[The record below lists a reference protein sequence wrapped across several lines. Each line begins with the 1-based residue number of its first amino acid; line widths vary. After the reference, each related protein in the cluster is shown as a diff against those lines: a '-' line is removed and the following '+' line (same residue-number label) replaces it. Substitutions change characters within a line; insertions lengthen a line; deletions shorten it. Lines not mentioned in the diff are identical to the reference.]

1 MIAARGVAKALSL
14 PSSHHEPVTKGYRHA
29 TEWVN
34 VSGCTSTYWPS
45 MTDYQQAVQAPSL
58 CFSDPQL
65 QHGAPVLDRLGLPR
79 PICGQFASVYEIT
92 TATGRWAVKCFL
104 RNIPDLHERYAR
116 IAEHLS
122 RYQAPY
128 FVTFEYQPAG
138 IRVQGNAYP
147 LVKMEW
153 FDGITLNQFVENNL
167 GRRGVLHDLERS
179 WTSLLQDL
187 RDFSVAHGDLQHGN
201 VMVGADGRLRLIDY
215 DGMWV
220 PALDGQKSHE
230 IGHPNFQ
237 SPQRTEHDFNPGI
250 DRFSGDVIRTA
261 IRALAR
267 KPALWHQYDNG
278 DNLLFRRADFLD
290 PARSPLFKDLRSLGD
305 REIRSAIDA
314 LTKSCGVTRSPAPAV
329 ARPRRIPSRSPARTT
344 TGPARNPKRSP
355 THTAVRP
362 SWITGR
368 TPAPTGVARK
378 PTSAA
383 APSIPTPHTPPTA
396 KPSARPVAPAS
407 QVTVS
412 AAPGTSFTIHRA
424 GAPARHARPVPT
436 PQTASP
442 SPSARKLPLWQHLLG
457 FLRIAMHTLLLG
469 PVAAVALS
477 QLVALRGREVD
488 EATAI
493 LVSALCVVTL
503 FGLVSTVSLYVVRTV
518 HRAASTLFFGITA
531 VVVTVYMLSSL
542 LTTGS
547 FGWAAS
553 GSLLGALMLWAL
565 PLSAVAPIIEV
576 ACQRAGVIT
585 TWGVTRSRT

>member
-1 MIAARGVAKALSL
+1 
-14 PSSHHEPVTKGYRHA
+14 
-29 TEWVN
+29 
-34 VSGCTSTYWPS
+34 
-45 MTDYQQAVQAPSL
+45 MTDYQQAVQTPAL

-65 QHGAPVLDRLGLPR
+65 QHGTPVLNRLGLPR
-79 PICGQFASVYEIT
+79 PICGQFASVYEIK
-92 TATGRWAVKCFL
+92 TATGRWAAKCLL

-138 IRVQGNAYP
+138 IYVHGNTYP

-167 GRRGVLHDLERS
+167 SRRGVLHDLERS

-187 RDFSVAHGDLQHGN
+187 RGFSVAHGDLQHGN

-237 SPQRTEHDFNPGI
+237 SPQRTEHDFDPRI
-250 DRFSGDVIRTA
+250 DRFSGDVIRIA

-267 KPALWHQYDNG
+267 KPALWRQYDNG

-290 PARSPLFKDLRSLGD
+290 PARSSLFNDLRSLGD
-305 REIRSAIDA
+305 REIRTAIDA
-314 LTKSCGVTRSPAPAV
+314 LKKSCGLTRAPAVPGPAAHVRAV
-329 ARPRRIPSRSPARTT
+329 ARPSWTARRSAARTARSQ
-344 TGPARNPKRSP
+344 ARNPKRSP
-355 THTAVRP
+355 TRTTARP
-362 SWITGR
+362 SWITRR
-368 TPAPTGVARK
+368 TPAPTGTVRQPA
-378 PTSAA
+378 SAA
-383 APSIPTPHTPPTA
+383 ATPTPIVTA
-396 KPSARPVAPAS
+396 KPPASPVMPAS
-407 QVTVS
+407 QRIVS
-412 AAPGTSFTIHRA
+412 AAPATSFTIQRA
-424 GAPARHARPVPT
+424 SAATRHAQPGTTPHIPVP
-436 PQTASP
+436 SP
-442 SPSARKLPLWQHLLG
+442 GACRLPLWQHLLG

-477 QLVALRGREVD
+477 QVVALRGREVD

-518 HRAASTLFFGITA
+518 HRTASTLFFGFTA

-547 FGWAAS
+547 FGWAAG

-565 PLSAVAPIIEV
+565 PLSAVAPIVEV

-585 TWGVTRSRT
+585 TWGSVPRRHT